1 MNLINGL
8 VEDTYGKFT
17 ANRGRL
23 NYYLDLR
30 KNITWEKI
38 EPHYK
43 KIVKY
48 LENSLKFKTNFNPV
62 SIKIHNYI
70 NINNMFEI

>member
-30 KNITWEKI
+30 GSDFDLECYLDDELSYKI
-38 EPHYK
+38 EVYCLND
-43 KIVKY
+43 ISE
-48 LENSLKFKTNFNPV
+48 LSLDELIFICTTNWEED
-62 SIKIHNYI
+62 K
-70 NINNMFEI
+70 

>member
-30 KNITWEKI
+30 GSDFDLECYLDGELSYKI
-38 EPHYK
+38 EVYCLND
-43 KIVKY
+43 I
-48 LENSLKFKTNFNPV
+48 LELSLDELIFICTTNWEED
-62 SIKIHNYI
+62 K
-70 NINNMFEI
+70 